1 MDLLRSYS
9 SVLIMILTKLQCR
22 NLSQFKIM
30 FIRFFLVI
38 ILSCIT
44 LLAHN
49 QTRSLDFYLKEGLQ
63 NSPLL
68 NDYRNQLS
76 SAISDSLLIRASKKP
91 LVEAKSQ
98 LLYSPAYKNF
108 GYDEVVTDGGNYS
121 AVLGAS
127 QNIFNRRELKNKYE
141 AADLQKKLLNNS
153 YIISASELKKII
165 TDQYLTSFSGYS
177 DFVFNES
184 FLDLF
189 EKENNIVK
197 EFVKNG
203 LCKQTDYLS
212 LQVET
217 QSQEILVSQLKNQYR
232 KDLLL
237 LSQLCGLSDS
247 AWYELSEPQ
256 IVIKGVPDITR
267 SPSFIQYKIDS
278 VRIENEKAAIDI
290 KYKLKI
296 NWFADAGF
304 LTSNP
309 WNFYRNFGYS
319 AGLGMNIPVYD
330 GKQKVIEKQKLEFS
344 ENSRKAYENNYRV
357 QYYQQ
362 IRQLNFDLRA
372 LDEMAEKLDDQLKTS
387 GQLVNVLK
395 DQLEAG
401 IIQMTEYI
409 NAVKNYKSI
418 TRNKNLVNV
427 QKLEVINE
435 MNFLLTQ

>member
-1 MDLLRSYS
+1 MHR
-9 SVLIMILTKLQCR
+9 R
-22 NLSQFKIM
+22 
-30 FIRFFLVI
+30 I
-38 ILSCIT
+38 ILIIIFSGIA
-44 LLAHN
+44 LLAYN
-49 QTRSLDFYLKEGLQ
+49 QTRSLDFYLTEGLQ

-68 NDYRNQLS
+68 NEYRNQIN
-76 SAISDSLLIRASKKP
+76 SAISDSLLIRAAKKP

-121 AVLGAS
+121 AVIGAS
-127 QNIFNRRELKNKYE
+127 QNIFNKRELRNKYE
-141 AADLQKKLLNNS
+141 AVDLQKQLLSNS
-153 YIISASELKKII
+153 SAITGSELKKII
-165 TDQYLTSFSGYS
+165 TGQYLTAFSGYS
-177 DFVFNES
+177 DFLFNKS
-184 FLDLF
+184 FLELF
-189 EKENNIVK
+189 ENENAIVK

-217 QSQEILVSQLKNQYR
+217 QSQEILVSQLKSQFR
-232 KDLLL
+232 KDLMLL
-237 LSQLCGLSDS
+237 NELCGLIDS
-247 AWYELSEPQ
+247 AWYELTEPQ
-256 IVIKGVPDITR
+256 VGIKGEPDISR

-278 VRIENEKAAIDI
+278 VRIVNEKAAIDI
-290 KYKLKI
+290 KYNLKV
-296 NWFADAGF
+296 NWFADAGV

-309 WNFYRNFGYS
+309 GNFYRNFGYS

-330 GKQKVIEKQKLEFS
+330 GKQRAIEKQKLEFS
-344 ENSRKAYENNYRV
+344 ENSRKAYENNYRK

-362 IRQLNFDLRA
+362 IQQLN
-372 LDEMAEKLDDQLKTS
+372 DELKSLNEMSVRLENQIKTS

-409 NAVKNYKSI
+409 NAVKNFKTI
-418 TRNKNLVNV
+418 TRNKNLLII
-427 QKLEVINE
+427 QKLQVINE